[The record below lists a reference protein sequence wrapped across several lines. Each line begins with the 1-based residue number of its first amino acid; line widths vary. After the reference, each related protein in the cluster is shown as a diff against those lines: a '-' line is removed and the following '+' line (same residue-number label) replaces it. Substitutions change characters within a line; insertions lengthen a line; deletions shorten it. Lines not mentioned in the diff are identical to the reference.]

1 MEKLKYSSFLKLLC
15 YLLIPIVAAV
25 LILSMADVFITAEY
39 GDFNNQQ
46 DTIKTYNFGEEYLYN
61 IISEVRYIKTNQE
74 RILDIADE
82 IILMKRGKIEKIGN
96 SKEILEGNIKANI
109 NCCRV
114 KKVGENTCQN

>member
-74 RILDIADE
+74 RILDDYTQYS
-82 IILMKRGKIEKIGN
+82 KITDN
-96 SKEILEGNIKANI
+96 SY
-109 NCCRV
+109 
-114 KKVGENTCQN
+114 QNSI